1 MIDLRDAW
9 PDLMKEHR
17 NWNRALETRSRHE
30 KVLNLGPIRILSW
43 LIEKG
48 LTALLERANAIMVTS
63 EDLGA
68 QLRNKRSS
76 RLTGKRQQLIT
87 TIRNV
92 FPASVPKEVKRHS
105 FDAHSLRVLYAGTLG
120 RAQNLRNAVDA
131 AVIAQNQGTPVEL
144 VFVGGGAAVRDLQTY
159 AGLKEVNASFYQVRS
174 AAEIVGFYEWA
185 DTALVHLTDWEPL
198 DRAVPSK
205 TYELMSVGI
214 HISGVV
220 KGETARIIKFLEA
233 GDTVSPENPYEL
245 ADLWTALYK
254 NPSRLSITT
263 KGSIWV
269 ESQRET
275 VVPGEVK
282 KLVEWIENLK

>member
-1 MIDLRDAW
+1 M
-9 PDLMKEHR
+9 
-17 NWNRALETRSRHE
+17 
-30 KVLNLGPIRILSW
+30 
-43 LIEKG
+43 
-48 LTALLERANAIMVTS
+48 
-63 EDLGA
+63 
-68 QLRNKRSS
+68 
-76 RLTGKRQQLIT
+76 
-87 TIRNV
+87 
-92 FPASVPKEVKRHS
+92 
-105 FDAHSLRVLYAGTLG
+105 
-120 RAQNLRNAVDA
+120 
-131 AVIAQNQGTPVEL
+131 
-144 VFVGGGAAVRDLQTY
+144 
-159 AGLKEVNASFYQVRS
+159 RS

-220 KGETARIIKFLEA
+220 KGETARIIKLLEA
-233 GDTVSPENPYEL
+233 GDTVSPENPHEL
-245 ADLWTALYK
+245 AELWTALYK

-263 KGSIWV
+263 KGGMWV